1 MAEKIVCIYCG
12 QKADIQKQDSVSM
25 AVCSY
30 CNKETELSEYK
41 KMIDLWL
48 ASL

>member
-1 MAEKIVCIYCG
+1 MDQIVCIFCG
-12 QKADIQKQDSVSM
+12 QKADIQKQDSLSK

-41 KMIDLWL
+41 KIVELWF
-48 ASL
+48 ASLK